1 MLFSV
6 VIPTHDRLKLLAD
19 GVETIRRQN
28 KANWELVV
36 FDNASAN
43 PIADFV
49 RGLADDRIRFE
60 RSDEFLPVTDS
71 WNRAIDLARGDFVI
85 LLGDDDGLTP
95 RYFER
100 LEAVINEFQRPEVVY
115 SAIYQFMH
123 PGVAPWD
130 PSGYVADVRNGFF
143 FAGRDKP
150 FRLSRKQAKRAVGGS
165 LHFSRNFTF
174 NIQAFAFSRTFLSTL
189 RAKGAIFRSP
199 FPDYYMA
206 NVAFALSKSTVVV
219 PEPLAIAGISKASF
233 GYTLFNDL
241 EAKGESI
248 LNAKL
253 ADDPIFRELKP
264 QLLPGPAYIL
274 NYVVTMEYVS
284 RVTAGELG
292 MKVDYPGYRRRQIFA
307 TLRAV
312 SMGLSGAG
320 AQWQQIQSRLSPAEH
335 AWAFM
340 TKVLF
345 MLGKRTG
352 RLGKALIEICSW
364 RMSYRGHK
372 AAQRICDR
380 GGFSRAIDL
389 YEALDMSMLKGD
401 DLVG

>member
-19 GVETIRRQN
+19 GIETIRRQN
-28 KANWELVV
+28 GANWELVV
-36 FDNASAN
+36 FDNASAD

-49 RGLADDRIRFE
+49 RGLGDDRIRFE

-71 WNRAIDLARGDFVI
+71 WNRAIDLARGDYVI

-100 LEAVINEFQRPEVVY
+100 LEAVINEFAGPEVVY

-143 FAGRDKP
+143 FADRDKP
-150 FRLSRKQAKRAVGGS
+150 FRLSREQAARAVDGS
-165 LHFSRNFTF
+165 LRFGRNFTF
-174 NIQAFAFSRTFLSTL
+174 NIQAFAFSRTFLSAL
-189 RAKGAIFRSP
+189 RAKGPIFQSP

-206 NVAFALSKSTVVV
+206 NVAFALSKSTVIV
-219 PEPLAIAGISKASF
+219 PEPLAIAGVSKASF

-264 QLLPGPAYIL
+264 RLLPGPAYIV

-292 MKVDYPGYRRRQIFA
+292 MKVDYPRYRRRQIFA

-312 SMGLSGAG
+312 SMGLPGAG
-320 AQWQQIQSRLSPAEH
+320 AQWQQIQRRLSPAEH
-335 AWAFM
+335 AWAFL

-345 MLGKRTG
+345 VLGKWTG
-352 RLGKALIEICSW
+352 KPGAVLIGLCAW
-364 RMSYRGHK
+364 KMSYYRHSTT
-372 AAQRICDR
+372 QRICDR
-380 GGFSRAIDL
+380 GNFSRAIDL
-389 YEALDMSMLKGD
+389 YEALDMGMLKCEDSMG
-401 DLVG
+401 